1 MATIGANGKTLL
13 ETTATRVR
21 TASRPPGPTPHQT
34 TPSAG
39 NGFRLNRCISS
50 IPMSSRKRVVL
61 VPKRAMASPRIPVKD
76 FGDRLFSLSHPR
88 PDRGSSV
95 FVLGIIYLIPLPMS
109 PNRCLPCPR
118 SILLQR
124 GQFSIRLK
132 SRPNA
137 NGCIPNFFL
146 YLLIATFLPSSA
158 SSSVVSYCPS
168 CVFFDVN
175 CR

>member
-1 MATIGANGKTLL
+1 MATMGANGKTLL

-39 NGFRLNRCISS
+39 DGFRLNRCISPT
-50 IPMSSRKRVVL
+50 PMSSRKRVAR

-95 FVLGIIYLIPLPMS
+95 FVFAFVAAPSHGAFLFSSFVIPGKLLACKPGS
-109 PNRCLPCPR
+109 AISTESTIAWEACEGSHCPQKDPAGR
-118 SILLQR
+118 QGTGPR
-124 GQFSIRLK
+124 
-132 SRPNA
+132 
-137 NGCIPNFFL
+137 
-146 YLLIATFLPSSA
+146 
-158 SSSVVSYCPS
+158 
-168 CVFFDVN
+168 
-175 CR
+175 